1 MRPNWPSRLSNQHNL
16 CVALPPKG
24 PRRLLVC
31 GWLSVWCR
39 VPHQQNEHNVEAQTH
54 KRAHTHTRTQHPT
67 VRSLPMTTASAVSQ
81 LAIKEWLTILGL
93 IFGGCCSNVF
103 TLEKI
108 VTHNPEAGNVVTFFQ
123 FLFIAGEGYVHFF
136 DRARPPFYVQE
147 NKVPLKRWSITII
160 MFFLISVLNNSV
172 FIFNISIPIHIIFRS
187 SGTAVVM
194 VIGYFVAKKRYNW
207 TQICSAVLLTLGA
220 VITTLYKDKELF
232 TKRDEIE
239 DVAEGGFFDTV
250 SDDMVFMTGIGVL
263 LFAAILMGLMG
274 LYNEETYRLY
284 GKHWQENVF
293 YSHLF
298 GLPIFLLIFGR
309 VINEFKALMEYPET
323 FDVLGFQIPQQ
334 LAYLLLNVLTQFFCV
349 RGANMLAGNTTAL
362 TVSVVLLLRKF
373 VSLLL
378 SMWLFNNSLSV
389 TGSCG
394 AALVFFGAFLYSYG
408 SRPAPRP
415 AEVIEMSSVRED
427 EGKKV

>member
-1 MRPNWPSRLSNQHNL
+1 
-16 CVALPPKG
+16 
-24 PRRLLVC
+24 
-31 GWLSVWCR
+31 
-39 VPHQQNEHNVEAQTH
+39 
-54 KRAHTHTRTQHPT
+54 
-67 VRSLPMTTASAVSQ
+67 MTTASAVSQ